1 MKGKSRMECMVKC
14 SLVILHVFQGCLEFQ
29 TQVLRVRSSSCAMP
43 LYTLDMKAKLS
54 LLVHHDC
61 NLRLYIMHRLMVK
74 KLSQY
79 LVGCW
84 NIMIHCASAH
94 VVYFKLGV
102 LVFFCFLICFSTKQ
116 FKQTHSTWQKKTYFV
131 FLMVQMLLQ
140 FMHSLRFYP
149 VKLDSSG
156 KRKNMKLLINT

>member
-1 MKGKSRMECMVKC
+1 MLFRPASNSSIK
-14 SLVILHVFQGCLEFQ
+14 

-102 LVFFCFLICFSTKQ
+102 LVFFCFFNLFLYQTIQANPLNLAKEDIFCFPHGSNAITVYA
-116 FKQTHSTWQKKTYFV
+116 FTAI
-131 FLMVQMLLQ
+131 L
-140 FMHSLRFYP
+140 P
-149 VKLDSSG
+149 C
-156 KRKNMKLLINT
+156 

>member
-1 MKGKSRMECMVKC
+1 MQGKSRMECMVKC

-29 TQVLRVRSSSCAMP
+29 TQVLRVRSSSCAIP

-102 LVFFCFLICFSTKQ
+102 LVFFNLFLYQTIQANPLNLAKEDIFCFPHGSNAITVYAFTAILPC
-116 FKQTHSTWQKKTYFV
+116 
-131 FLMVQMLLQ
+131 
-140 FMHSLRFYP
+140 
-149 VKLDSSG
+149 
-156 KRKNMKLLINT
+156 

>member
-1 MKGKSRMECMVKC
+1 
-14 SLVILHVFQGCLEFQ
+14 
-29 TQVLRVRSSSCAMP
+29 
-43 LYTLDMKAKLS
+43 
-54 LLVHHDC
+54 
-61 NLRLYIMHRLMVK
+61 MVK

-84 NIMIHCASAH
+84 NIMIHRASAH

-102 LVFFCFLICFSTKQ
+102 LVFFCFLICFCTKQ

>member
-1 MKGKSRMECMVKC
+1 MCFKAASNSNASAQGKKF
-14 SLVILHVFQGCLEFQ
+14 ILCH
-29 TQVLRVRSSSCAMP
+29 AI
-43 LYTLDMKAKLS
+43 S

-102 LVFFCFLICFSTKQ
+102 LVFFCFLICFCTKQ

>member
-29 TQVLRVRSSSCAMP
+29 TQLLRVRSSSCAMP

-102 LVFFCFLICFSTKQ
+102 LVFFNLFLYQTIQANPLNLAKEDIFCFPHGSNAITVYAFTAILPC
-116 FKQTHSTWQKKTYFV
+116 
-131 FLMVQMLLQ
+131 
-140 FMHSLRFYP
+140 
-149 VKLDSSG
+149 
-156 KRKNMKLLINT
+156 

>member
-61 NLRLYIMHRLMVK
+61 KFKTLYNAQAYGKEIKSVPSGLLEHNDTLCKCTCSVFQIGCFGVFLFLNLFLYQTIQANPLNLAK
-74 KLSQY
+74 ED
-79 LVGCW
+79 
-84 NIMIHCASAH
+84 I
-94 VVYFKLGV
+94 
-102 LVFFCFLICFSTKQ
+102 FCFPHGSNAITVYAFTAILPC
-116 FKQTHSTWQKKTYFV
+116 
-131 FLMVQMLLQ
+131 
-140 FMHSLRFYP
+140 
-149 VKLDSSG
+149 
-156 KRKNMKLLINT
+156 